1 MLAGHTDTVPL
12 DQALW
17 SVNPFA
23 LTEKDNKLYG
33 LGITDMKGFFPLVMS
48 AVEGLNIERFD

>member
-17 SVNPFA
+17 SVDPFA

-33 LGITDMKGFFPLVMS
+33 LGITDMKGFFPW
-48 AVEGLNIERFD
+48 